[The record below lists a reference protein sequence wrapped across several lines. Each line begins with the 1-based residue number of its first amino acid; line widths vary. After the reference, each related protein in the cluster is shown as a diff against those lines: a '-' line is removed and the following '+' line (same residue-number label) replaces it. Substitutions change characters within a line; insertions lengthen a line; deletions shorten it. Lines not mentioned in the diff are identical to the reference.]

1 LSANKS
7 RQEAVID
14 HLPPLHQAVFC
25 RALFC
30 NLGGKPPHMNPQ
42 VTDYIA
48 AAPAGQQALLE
59 TLRRIVHDSVP
70 GVVEE
75 FKWSRPVF
83 RTARQFAYLKTA
95 AAYVTLGFYDASH
108 LDDPDGRLEGSG
120 QQMRHIKL
128 RTSADID
135 AAQLAE
141 WLRTASA

>member
-1 LSANKS
+1 
-7 RQEAVID
+7 
-14 HLPPLHQAVFC
+14 
-25 RALFC
+25 
-30 NLGGKPPHMNPQ
+30 MNPQ

-135 AAQLAE
+135 SAQLAK
-141 WLRTASA
+141 WLRTASAVS